1 MSTVKRSY
9 LNDIGQEVKAEI
21 DAGNN
26 PVTMQ
31 SFNDSQK
38 YLNYMG
44 SALTVGAGLGLSWHS
59 LKKIVERAY
68 RTRLEKEILKQKH
81 VEDTYTSTVTPVRNR
96 FVGADTPVKSA
107 SGGYLTSDANL
118 YESDLNNADFTP
130 DLRTKPLSGAA
141 VITRDS
147 GVRSRVAAEM
157 ARSPLFYHTLA
168 FASVPALCALGM
180 WGGNSMSKAIKK
192 QISPDTILDPLDDQK
207 EKAQRKYDAAALLLR
222 RVAADEE
229 RKSRKKNA
237 SLDKEAVLGLT
248 APVAR
253 ALLGGVGIG
262 GALTAAGAGI
272 KSYLSK
278 GPVVAHVPSP
288 EPTSSTSVNTGL
300 KLLTGLAALSM
311 LYPGYRFVQSMRKG
325 YKDRVEGLSD
335 VTRSSQA
342 WDALR
347 SSRSEDY
354 ATLQARLSDEPDLL
368 EDDLGDIQEEMD
380 KTQR

>member
-9 LNDIGQEVKAEI
+9 LTEIGQRVKAEI

-107 SGGYLTSDANL
+107 SWLNSDANL

-229 RKSRKKNA
+229 RKSRKKRA
-237 SLDKEAVLGLT
+237 SLDKEAVL
-248 APVAR
+248 APYLYGA
-253 ALLGGVGIG
+253 GIG
-262 GALTAAGAGI
+262 GALTAAVAGI

>member
-9 LNDIGQEVKAEI
+9 LNDIGQRVKAEI

-107 SGGYLTSDANL
+107 SRDWLNCDANL
-118 YESDLNNADFTP
+118 YESNLNNANFTP

-229 RKSRKKNA
+229 RKSRKKRA
-237 SLDKEAVLGLT
+237 SLDKEAVWTL
-248 APVAR
+248 APYLYGA
-253 ALLGGVGIG
+253 GIG
-262 GALTAAGAGI
+262 GALMAAGAGI